1 MSIDL
6 SYAKSIYEH
15 LYRQP
20 RPYSFETVDGYT
32 LMASLCKGLTLD
44 VACGVGGIEQ
54 ANPDI
59 VGTDFSLSALKRAK
73 EKGAKYLVLADAHYL
88 PFRNDTFDSIV
99 SINSLQHMDNEAKV
113 LLDMRNV
120 LKPSGYVVLTMG
132 AEEIPLLLRIMR
144 FLAKIRRLITRKP
157 YVSEQPHHTLGV
169 EDFRLL
175 LDDVGLN
182 PFMFGHV
189 QKRKRTIRLLKS
201 RLEFQ
206 YPNKLF
212 LIALR

>member
-1 MSIDL
+1 
-6 SYAKSIYEH
+6 
-15 LYRQP
+15 
-20 RPYSFETVDGYT
+20 
-32 LMASLCKGLTLD
+32 
-44 VACGVGGIEQ
+44 
-54 ANPDI
+54 
-59 VGTDFSLSALKRAK
+59 
-73 EKGAKYLVLADAHYL
+73 
-88 PFRNDTFDSIV
+88 
-99 SINSLQHMDNEAKV
+99 MDNEAKV

-120 LKPSGYVVLTMG
+120 LKPSGYIVLTMG
-132 AEEIPLLLRIMR
+132 AEETPLLLRIIR

-157 YVSEQPHHTLGV
+157 YVSEQPHHTLRA

-175 LDDVGLN
+175 LDNVGLN